1 MHMYQP
7 SCLASSP
14 PRLLN
19 PQPCLHIL
27 TPSPHLYTHQQEG
40 NGLLVGPYEA
50 DCIVK
55 AWKDGPPSELEWGME
70 LFPDKLERIEN
81 NLLAAMELVPAL
93 GTVGFI
99 NCTNGPTI
107 WTGDSMPRV
116 GRTSIPGYYDFNS
129 LTYGIAQVCI

>member
-1 MHMYQP
+1 
-7 SCLASSP
+7 
-14 PRLLN
+14 
-19 PQPCLHIL
+19 
-27 TPSPHLYTHQQEG
+27 
-40 NGLLVGPYEA
+40 VGPYEA

-55 AWKDGPPSELEWGME
+55 AWTDGPPSELEWGME

-129 LTYGIAQVCI
+129 LTYGIAQVCIH